1 MSEIRDQLIR
11 CFSAT
16 FPNLT
21 SEEVQAAS
29 PNSVEAWDS
38 LASITLIAVLEE
50 EFAIQIEPED
60 IEHLV
65 SFDKVLE
72 YLTKRLPRALT
83 NHT

>member
-1 MSEIRDQLIR
+1 MSEIHERLMR

-21 SEEVQAAS
+21 PEEIQSAS
-29 PNSVEAWDS
+29 PSTVDTWDS
-38 LASITLIAVLEE
+38 LASVTLVAVLEE

-65 SFDKVLE
+65 SFDSSLE
-72 YLTKRLPRALT
+72 YLNKRLTPVT
-83 NHT
+83 T

>member
-1 MSEIRDQLIR
+1 MNEIRERLVG

-21 SEEVQAAS
+21 PEEVQLAA
-29 PNSVEAWDS
+29 PTTVEAWDS
-38 LASITLIAVLEE
+38 LASITLVAVLEE

-65 SFDKVLE
+65 SFESSLD
-72 YLTKRLPRALT
+72 YLTKRLTAAVT
-83 NHT
+83 

>member
-1 MSEIRDQLIR
+1 MNEIRERLMR

-21 SEEVQAAS
+21 PEEVQLAS
-29 PNSVEAWDS
+29 PTTVESWDS
-38 LASITLIAVLEE
+38 LASITLVAVFEE

-65 SFDKVLE
+65 SFEGSLD
-72 YLTKRLPRALT
+72 YLSKRLTALAT
-83 NHT
+83 

>member
-1 MSEIRDQLIR
+1 MSEIRERLMR

-21 SEEVQAAS
+21 SEEILLAS
-29 PNSVEAWDS
+29 PSTVASWDS
-38 LASITLIAVLEE
+38 LASITLVAVLEE

-65 SFDKVLE
+65 SFDGSLD
-72 YLTKRLPRALT
+72 YLNKRLTALT
-83 NHT
+83 T